1 MVQGVVVVNKERDF
15 TSFDVVAVCRRI
27 FGQKAVGH
35 TGTLDPMAEGVL
47 PVCLGR
53 ATKLTD
59 MLISAEKSYLCE
71 MELGRATDTDDSTG
85 NEISRAD
92 PDILNNVTEEDVKT
106 VLASFVGDNIQVPP
120 RYAAIKINGKK
131 LYEYAREGAEID
143 VPGRPV
149 SIYAITIREMRLPFI
164 SFHVHCSKG
173 TYIRSLCRDVGQKLG
188 TGAVMTGLVR
198 EESAG
203 FTLSDSRSL
212 KELEQLKE
220 EGRLNEAVLP
230 MDSLLSGFPAL
241 DISPEG
247 EKRLRNGNPLL
258 KEDVGTDE
266 LSDGQIYR
274 IYLSGQLA
282 ALYSW
287 DENKKQLRN
296 KKMLTDFI

>member
-1 MVQGVVVVNKERDF
+1 MVQGVVVINKERDF

-71 MELGRATDTDDSTG
+71 MELGRTTDTDDSTG
-85 NEISRAD
+85 NEISHIEAD
-92 PDILNNVTEEDVKT
+92 VLDKVTEDDVRAA
-106 VLASFVGDNIQVPP
+106 LESYVGEFLQVPP

-131 LYEYAREGAEID
+131 LYEYAREGVEID
-143 VPGRPV
+143 VPGRTV
-149 SIYAITIREMRLPFI
+149 RIYSITVREIRLPFV

-203 FTLSDSRSL
+203 FTLLDAYTL
-212 KELEQLKE
+212 KELEQLKD
-220 EGRLNEAVLP
+220 EGRLEEAVLP
-230 MDSLLSGFPAL
+230 MDALLSGFPAL
-241 DISPEG
+241 DITIDG

-258 KEDVGTDE
+258 KEDVAGEGLTH
-266 LSDGQIYR
+266 GRIYR
-274 IYLSGQLA
+274 IYMSGQLA

>member
-1 MVQGVVVVNKERDF
+1 MVQGVVVINKERDF

-71 MELGRATDTDDSTG
+71 MELGRTTDTDDSTG
-85 NEISRAD
+85 NEISHIEAD
-92 PDILNNVTEEDVKT
+92 VLDKVTEDDVRAA
-106 VLASFVGDNIQVPP
+106 LESYVGEFLQVPP

-131 LYEYAREGAEID
+131 LYEYAREGVEID
-143 VPGRPV
+143 VPGRTV
-149 SIYAITIREMRLPFI
+149 RIYSITVREIRLPFV

-203 FTLSDSRSL
+203 FTLLDAYTL
-212 KELEQLKE
+212 KELEQLKD
-220 EGRLNEAVLP
+220 EGRLEEAVLP
-230 MDSLLSGFPAL
+230 MDALLSGFPAL
-241 DISPEG
+241 DITIDG

-258 KEDVGTDE
+258 KEDVAGEDLTH
-266 LSDGQIYR
+266 GRIYR
-274 IYLSGQLA
+274 IYMSGQLA